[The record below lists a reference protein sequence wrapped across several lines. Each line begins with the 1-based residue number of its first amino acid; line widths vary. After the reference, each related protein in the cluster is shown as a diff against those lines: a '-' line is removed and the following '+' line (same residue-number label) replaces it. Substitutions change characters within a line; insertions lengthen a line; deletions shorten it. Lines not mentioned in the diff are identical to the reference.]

1 MSYNILIPF
10 NVVVIHYQ
18 VVGRDPAK
26 LTNFTGS
33 DLYDLKGAIKLE
45 EGLSDV
51 ASLLKLSVGKPGGG
65 KYNLYDLDDDELE
78 DEGGVFNF
86 RTLCSKYKIGP
97 HNPILVELPGKYYSF
112 YFNHGN

>member
-33 DLYDLKGAIKLE
+33 DLYDLKWAIKLE
-45 EGLSDV
+45 SQLESSLD
-51 ASLLKLSVGKPGGG
+51 LLKLSAGKPGEG
-65 KYNLYDLDDDELE
+65 KQDLYGLDDGLE
-78 DEGGVFNF
+78 DENGVFDF
-86 RTLCSKYKIGP
+86 RKLCSKYKISL
-97 HNPILVELPGKYYSF
+97 HNPILVELLGKYYSF